1 MLGPTVQAEC
11 MGDKSRGKR
20 SPVQVPSLYGT
31 GLQEA
36 ELQSQGQ
43 PTQEKR
49 GSFLLSGTGHLS
61 LPLAAL
67 PFGGRGSLDGPR
79 VFWNHLP
86 ILSPERKS
94 PEVCGPHWTF

>member
-1 MLGPTVQAEC
+1 M
-11 MGDKSRGKR
+11 
-20 SPVQVPSLYGT
+20 PSLYGT

>member
-1 MLGPTVQAEC
+1 M
-11 MGDKSRGKR
+11 
-20 SPVQVPSLYGT
+20 PSLYGT

-67 PFGGRGSLDGPR
+67 PFGGPTNVQVLLTTDEHQPPANTSHQPEDPR
-79 VFWNHLP
+79 RNIQP
-86 ILSPERKS
+86 IS
-94 PEVCGPHWTF
+94 